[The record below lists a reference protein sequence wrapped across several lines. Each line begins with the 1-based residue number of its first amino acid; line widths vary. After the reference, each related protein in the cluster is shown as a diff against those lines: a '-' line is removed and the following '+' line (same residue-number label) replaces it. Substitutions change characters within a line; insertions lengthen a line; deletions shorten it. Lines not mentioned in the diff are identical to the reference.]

1 MAPTSTALI
10 SLDGPRWGGWVEEVP
25 GGCPET
31 ELGMGLDSLRELL
44 CEALEPHSEQDGEE
58 LTFTLRWLD
67 AAAPPM
73 IRAWR

>member
-1 MAPTSTALI
+1 MTL
-10 SLDGPRWGGWVEEVP
+10 GGAAGLRRFL
-25 GGCPET
+25 GGQEPNSER
-31 ELGMGLDSLRELL
+31 LLDSLRELL

-67 AAAPPM
+67 AAAPPV